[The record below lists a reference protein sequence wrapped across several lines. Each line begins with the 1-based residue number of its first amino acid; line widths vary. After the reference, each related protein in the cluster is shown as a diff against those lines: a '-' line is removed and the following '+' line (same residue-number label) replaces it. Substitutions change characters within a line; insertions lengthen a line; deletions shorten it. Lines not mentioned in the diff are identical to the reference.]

1 MCHLSPCTCFLLAV
15 TYRHFPLTFRAEAQQ
30 RSEEAC
36 GKEVCGEECKNRKEK
51 NEMRKV
57 LLVLLFVM
65 ILPGNTLSAI
75 QDKDQRL
82 EATTAALVVQALQL
96 GERAQKLF
104 SIKDELLRIVQQRK
118 GKITIQEDFIVDAVS
133 ELKYVAT
140 VAYFEGNLLGAV
152 LALKDKFKL
161 QFINDRIM
169 ELQNSLESTTA
180 SLRPIQIAY
189 SGVENTAA
197 LQQIERS
204 IKIVQSLIET
214 YRNSIEILLR
224 IRERQ
229 QVREIE
235 KVQP

>member
-1 MCHLSPCTCFLLAV
+1 M
-15 TYRHFPLTFRAEAQQ
+15 
-30 RSEEAC
+30 
-36 GKEVCGEECKNRKEK
+36 K
-51 NEMRKV
+51 KV
-57 LLVLLFVM
+57 FLVLLFAM

-75 QDKDQRL
+75 QEEDQRL
-82 EATTAALVVQALQL
+82 GATTAALVVQTLQL
-96 GERAQKLF
+96 GERAQQLF
-104 SIKDELLRIVQQRK
+104 SIKDELLRVVQERK

-152 LALKDKFKL
+152 LALKEKFKL
-161 QFINDRIM
+161 QFINDRII

-180 SLRPIQIAY
+180 SLKPIQIAY
-189 SGVENTAA
+189 SGIENTAA

-214 YRNSIEILLR
+214 YRNSIEILMKMM
-224 IRERQ
+224 EK

-235 KVQP
+235 KLQP

>member
-1 MCHLSPCTCFLLAV
+1 LLTV
-15 TYRHFPLTFRAEAQQ
+15 TYRHFPLTARKEAKQ
-30 RSEEAC
+30 RSEEGSC
-36 GKEVCGEECKNRKEK
+36 KGVCGEEYRNRKEK
-51 NEMRKV
+51 NEMKKV
-57 LLVLLFVM
+57 LLVVLLVM

-75 QDKDQRL
+75 QEKDQRL
-82 EATTAALVVQALQL
+82 EATTAGLVVQSLQL

-118 GKITIQEDFIVDAVS
+118 GEITLQEDFIVDAVT

-152 LALKDKFKL
+152 LALKEKFKL
-161 QFINDRIM
+161 QFINDRII

-189 SGVENTAA
+189 SGIENAVA

-204 IKIVQSLIET
+204 IKIMQSLIET

-224 IRERQ
+224 MRAK
-229 QVREIE
+229 QVKELK